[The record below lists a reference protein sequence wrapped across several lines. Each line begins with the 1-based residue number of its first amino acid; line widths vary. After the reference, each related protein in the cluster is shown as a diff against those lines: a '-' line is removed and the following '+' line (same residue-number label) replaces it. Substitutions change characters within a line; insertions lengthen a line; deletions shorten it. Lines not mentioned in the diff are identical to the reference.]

1 MSENSKNF
9 VAYVALVA
17 TAVLVMWLISF
28 VSGRLVPAEDTTT
41 TTTTTTTT
49 ATTTTTSTAPN
60 PQVQIAPN
68 GPGTGSCAMKLP
80 DDSIIECP
88 PLSEGG

>member
-41 TTTTTTTT
+41 TTTT
-49 ATTTTTSTAPN
+49 ATTTTSTAPD
-60 PQVQIAPN
+60 PQVRIAPN
-68 GPGTGSCAMKLP
+68 GPGTGSCLMKLP
-80 DDSIIECP
+80 DGSVIECP
-88 PLSEGG
+88 PLTEEGG